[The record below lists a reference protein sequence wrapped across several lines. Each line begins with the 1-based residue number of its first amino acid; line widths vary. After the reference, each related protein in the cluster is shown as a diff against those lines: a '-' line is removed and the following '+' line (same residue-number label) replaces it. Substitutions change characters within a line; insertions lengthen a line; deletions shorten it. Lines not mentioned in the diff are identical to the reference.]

1 MSPTTQLDLAILLP
15 QLGADDECVKILTTR
30 LAQERGIEKAHIV
43 RENGDAKLCLHY
55 DPNLV
60 SLARVQRLAVEAG
73 AEINQRYLHKEL
85 PFTGMNTADA
95 APGLERQLNKLKG
108 MIHAS
113 VSYAAGVIF
122 VAYDSEILDYQ
133 TIDRTIRSMG
143 VTPITSAAPLQKRTA
158 HDEHNG
164 EHDHDHKSDE
174 NEHAHE
180 VGEHGHDH
188 GSAPGFLP
196 HWMQERWTLILV
208 ALAAIF
214 FLTGWLG
221 ERILG
226 FTPLVANVFYILA
239 YLAGGYDVATH
250 ALPALLK
257 GKLDTDILMLAA
269 AAGAAALGELSEGAF
284 LLLLFS
290 IGHAGEHYALDRARN
305 AINALGALMPKTAQ
319 VKRGDQIVEEPVEG
333 LQIGDVVI
341 ARPGDRIPVDGE
353 VSQGSSSVDQ
363 SPITGESVPVTK
375 VVGNEVFAGTV
386 NKDNA
391 LEVRVTRVAADNTLS
406 RVMKLVGEAQSQQ
419 SPTQQFADRFTSRFV
434 PAVFIA
440 TALLIVIPPLLNLL
454 TLQASF
460 YRGMMLL
467 VAASPCALAIGT
479 PAAVLAGIAQAAR
492 NGVLIKGG
500 VHLEN
505 LGRLKA
511 IAFDKTGT
519 ITSGTF
525 NVTDVVPLNGTT
537 SEALLRVA
545 GAVEQQSN
553 HPLAQAVV
561 RAAQEK
567 KLQLPKAGGL
577 ENVPGRGVR
586 STVEGEPVL
595 VGSLKLFAETTGMS
609 LDDSLTRQVDELEK
623 NGRSTM
629 VVSKGGKILG
639 ILGLAD
645 TARPNIKAVMNSLRG
660 LGIEHLVMLT
670 GDNDDVA
677 KNIATQVG
685 LTEIQAELMPEDKL
699 NIIKELEAKYKAI
712 AMIGDGVNDAP
723 ALATATVGIAMGGAG
738 TAVALETADVA
749 LMGDDLGKLPFAVGL
764 SRASR
769 QIIQQNLFISFGV
782 IALLI
787 VTSVLGIVQ
796 LGFAVVLH
804 EGSTL
809 VVVANALRLLGYK
822 KA

>member
-1 MSPTTQLDLAILLP
+1 MTPSTQLDLSILLP
-15 QLGADDECVKILTTR
+15 KLDADDECVNILTTK
-30 LAQERGIEKAHIV
+30 LAQQRGIEKAHIV

-55 DPNLV
+55 DPNLI
-60 SLARVQRLAVEAG
+60 SLATVQRVAHEAG
-73 AEINQRYLHKEL
+73 AEINQRYRHEQIS
-85 PFTGMNTADA
+85 FTGMHSADA
-95 APGLERQLNKLKG
+95 TPNLERQLKQLKG

-122 VAYDSEILDYQ
+122 VAYDSEVLQ
-133 TIDRTIRSMG
+133 RETIERTIRGMG
-143 VTPITSAAPLQKRTA
+143 VAVTTATVPSQKS
-158 HDEHNG
+158 EG
-164 EHDHDHKSDE
+164 DHDH
-174 NEHAHE
+174 EHEGDHDHE
-180 VGEHGHDH
+180 HEAGGHGHDH
-188 GSAPGFLP
+188 GSAPAFLP

-208 ALAAIF
+208 GLAAVF

-221 ERILG
+221 ERFLG

-239 YLAGGYDVATH
+239 YLAGGFDVATH
-250 ALPALLK
+250 ALPALFK

-269 AAGAAALGELSEGAF
+269 AGGAAVLGELSEGAF

-319 VKRGDQIVEEPVEG
+319 VKRNGQIVEEPVEG
-333 LQIGDVVI
+333 LQVGDVVI

-353 VSQGSSSVDQ
+353 VAEGSSTVDQ

-375 VVGNEVFAGTV
+375 TIGNEVFAGTV

-391 LEVRVTRVAADNTLS
+391 LEIRVTRVAADNTLS

-434 PAVFIA
+434 PAVFVA
-440 TALLIVIPPLLNLL
+440 TALLIIVPPLLNLL
-454 TLQASF
+454 PLQDSF
-460 YRGMMLL
+460 YRGMLLL

-479 PAAVLAGIAQAAR
+479 PASVLAGIAQAAR

-525 NVTDVVPLNGTT
+525 NVTDIIPLNGT
-537 SEALLRVA
+537 SPDELLSVA

-567 KLQLPKAGGL
+567 KLQLPKAEGL

-586 STVEGEPVL
+586 SAIDGEPVL
-595 VGSLKLFAETTGMS
+595 VGSVKLFTETAGMAM
-609 LDDSLTRQVDELEK
+609 DDSLTRKVDELEK
-623 NGRSTM
+623 TGRSTM
-629 VVSKGGKILG
+629 IVSKGNKILG
-639 ILGLAD
+639 VLGLAD
-645 TARPNIKAVMNSLRG
+645 TPRPNIKVVMNDLRA

-677 KNIATQVG
+677 KNIAAQVG
-685 LTEIQAELMPEDKL
+685 LTEVQAELMPEDKL
-699 NIIKELEAKYKAI
+699 NIVKQLEQKYQAI

-769 QIIQQNLFISFGV
+769 QIIQQNLYISLGV
-782 IALLI
+782 IVLLI
-787 VTSVLGIVQ
+787 FTSVLGIVQ

-809 VVVANALRLLGYK
+809 VVVGNALRLLAYK
-822 KA
+822 SGKDAISK

>member
-1 MSPTTQLDLAILLP
+1 MTPTTQLDLSILLP
-15 QLGADDECVKILTTR
+15 NLDADDECVNILTTK
-30 LAQERGIEKAHIV
+30 LAQQRGIEKAHIV

-55 DPNLV
+55 DPNLI
-60 SLARVQRLAVEAG
+60 SLATVQRLAHEAG
-73 AEINQRYLHKEL
+73 AEINQRYRHEQI
-85 PFTGMNTADA
+85 PFTGMHSADA
-95 APGLERQLNKLKG
+95 ALKLERQLKQLKG

-113 VSYAAGVIF
+113 VNYAAGLIF
-122 VAYDSEILDYQ
+122 VAYDSEVLQ
-133 TIDRTIRSMG
+133 RETIKRTIRGMG
-143 VTPITSAAPLQKRTA
+143 VDLIASPPSQKREA
-158 HDEHNG
+158 YEHEG
-164 EHDHDHKSDE
+164 DHDH
-174 NEHAHE
+174 EHEA
-180 VGEHGHDH
+180 GGHGHDH
-188 GSAPGFLP
+188 GSAPAFLP
-196 HWMQERWTLILV
+196 HWMQERWTLILA
-208 ALAAIF
+208 ALAAVF
-214 FLTGWLG
+214 FLIGWLG
-221 ERILG
+221 ERFLG
-226 FTPLVANVFYILA
+226 FTPLAANVFYILA

-250 ALPALLK
+250 AIPALFK

-269 AAGAAALGELSEGAF
+269 AAGAAVLGELSEGAF

-319 VKRGDQIVEEPVEG
+319 VKRNGQIVEEPVEQ
-333 LQIGDVVI
+333 LQVGDVVV

-353 VSQGSSSVDQ
+353 VAVGSSAVDQ

-375 VVGNEVFAGTV
+375 TVGNEVFAGTV

-391 LEVRVTRVAADNTLS
+391 LEIRVTRVAADNTLS
-406 RVMKLVGEAQSQQ
+406 RVMKLVAEAQSQQ

-440 TALLIVIPPLLNLL
+440 TALLIAIPPLLNLL
-454 TLQASF
+454 SLQDSF
-460 YRGMMLL
+460 YRGMLLL

-479 PAAVLAGIAQAAR
+479 PASVLAGIAQAAR

-525 NVTDVVPLNGTT
+525 SVTDVVPLNGT
-537 SEALLRVA
+537 SSDELLSVA

-567 KLQLPKAGGL
+567 KLQLPKADGL
-577 ENVPGRGVR
+577 ENVPGRGIR
-586 STVEGEPVL
+586 SAIDGEPVL
-595 VGSLKLFAETTGMS
+595 VGSAKLFTETAGMS
-609 LDDSLTRQVDELEK
+609 LDGSLTGKVDELEK
-623 NGRSTM
+623 TGRSTM
-629 VVSKGGKILG
+629 IVSKGTKILG
-639 ILGLAD
+639 VLGLAD
-645 TARPNIKAVMNSLRG
+645 TPRSNIKGVMDDLRG

-670 GDNDDVA
+670 GDNDNVA
-677 KNIATQVG
+677 KNIAGQVG
-685 LTEIQAELMPEDKL
+685 LTEVQAELMPEDKL
-699 NIIKELEAKYKAI
+699 NIIKQLDGKYEAI

-769 QIIQQNLFISFGV
+769 QIIQQNLYISLGV
-782 IALLI
+782 IVLLI
-787 VTSVLGIVQ
+787 FTSVLGIVQ

-809 VVVANALRLLGYK
+809 VVVGNALRLLTYK
-822 KA
+822 HDLDAVHK

>member
-1 MSPTTQLDLAILLP
+1 MESTTQLELKLILPELDS
-15 QLGADDECVKILTTR
+15 QDECVDILTTR
-30 LAQERGIEKAHIV
+30 LNQQRGIEKAHIV
-43 RENGDAKLCLHY
+43 HENGEARLCLHY
-55 DPNLV
+55 NPNLI
-60 SLARVQRLAVEAG
+60 SLATVQRLAHDAG
-73 AEINQRYLHKEL
+73 AEINQRYRHEQI
-85 PFTGMNTADA
+85 PFRGMHSADA
-95 APGLERQLNKLKG
+95 ALKLERQLKQLKG

-113 VSYAAGVIF
+113 VNYAAGVIF
-122 VAYDSEILDYQ
+122 VAYDSEVLQRANIE
-133 TIDRTIRSMG
+133 RTIRSMG
-143 VTPITSAAPLQKRTA
+143 VDLIASTGPSQQRIA
-158 HDEHNG
+158 HEG
-164 EHDHDHKSDE
+164 EHDHEDE
-174 NEHAHE
+174 A
-180 VGEHGHDH
+180 GGHGHDH
-188 GSAPGFLP
+188 GSAPAFLP

-208 ALAAIF
+208 GLAAVF

-221 ERILG
+221 ERFLG
-226 FTPLVANVFYILA
+226 FTPLTANVFYILA
-239 YLAGGYDVATH
+239 YIAGGFDVATH
-250 ALPALLK
+250 AIPALFK

-269 AAGAAALGELSEGAF
+269 AAGAAVLGELGEGAF

-319 VKRGDQIVEEPVEG
+319 VKRNGQIVEEPVEG
-333 LQIGDVVI
+333 LQVGDIVI

-353 VSQGSSSVDQ
+353 IAVGSSTIDQ

-375 VVGNEVFAGTV
+375 AVDDEVFAGTV

-391 LEVRVTRVAADNTLS
+391 LEIRVTRVAADNTLS
-406 RVMKLVGEAQSQQ
+406 RVMKLVAEAQSQQ

-454 TLQASF
+454 PLQDSF
-460 YRGMMLL
+460 YRGMLLL

-525 NVTDVVPLNGTT
+525 NVTDVVSLDGASPD
-537 SEALLRVA
+537 ELLSIA

-567 KLQLPKAGGL
+567 KLQLPKAEGL

-586 STVEGEPVL
+586 SAIGGEPVL
-595 VGSLKLFAETTGMS
+595 VGSVKLFTETAGMS
-609 LDDSLTRQVDELEK
+609 LDGSLTGRVEELEK
-623 NGRSTM
+623 TGRSTM
-629 VVSKGGKILG
+629 IVSKGTKILG

-645 TARPNIKAVMNSLRG
+645 TPRSNIKAVMDNLRA

-670 GDNDDVA
+670 GDNNDVA
-677 KNIATQVG
+677 KNVATQVG
-685 LTEIQAELMPEDKL
+685 LTEVQSELMPEDKL
-699 NIIKELEAKYKAI
+699 NIIKQLEQKYQAI

-769 QIIQQNLFISFGV
+769 QIIQQNLYISLGV
-782 IALLI
+782 IVLL
-787 VTSVLGIVQ
+787 VFTSVLGIVQ

-809 VVVANALRLLGYK
+809 VVVGNALRLLGYRK
-822 KA
+822 E